1 MPDAVAGKA
10 RAKSR
15 LYWWRFRPEGA
26 SRRECGPHI
35 DRHPMGRCRCFLSQ
49 IVDGHTDYD
58 TRRCG
63 GPIGAIRGSQ
73 RLSSVIFHGFCP
85 FSLRDA
91 AQSLPRLLPRVDR
104 LLWPFFVSGFVAR
117 GCQRVELRAKNPK
130 KTECGCPRAIEPTSR
145 AGGAQPPALQV
156 SRHQHSQLDC
166 CNGYKIAQYAS
177 CNVVQSSYEYLQG
190 ALSGTRPREVHDRV

>member
-15 LYWWRFRPEGA
+15 LYWWRFRPDA
-26 SRRECGPHI
+26 RSRRERGPHI
-35 DRHPMGRCRCFLSQ
+35 DRHPMGCCRCFLSQ

-63 GPIGAIRGSQ
+63 GPIGAIRGNQ
-73 RLSSVIFHGFCP
+73 GLSSVIFHGFWP

-117 GCQRVELRAKNPK
+117 GCPRVELRAKIPK
-130 KTECGCPRAIEPTSR
+130 KTGCGCGSR
-145 AGGAQPPALQV
+145 SSNLLARPPGR
-156 SRHQHSQLDC
+156 SKS
-166 CNGYKIAQYAS
+166 
-177 CNVVQSSYEYLQG
+177 
-190 ALSGTRPREVHDRV
+190 

>member
-1 MPDAVAGKA
+1 MPAAIAGKA

-15 LYWWRFRPEGA
+15 LYWWRFRPDA
-26 SRRECGPHI
+26 RSRRECGPHI
-35 DRHPMGRCRCFLSQ
+35 GRHPMGRCRCFLSQ

-63 GPIGAIRGSQ
+63 GPIGAIGGNQ
-73 RLSSVIFHGFCP
+73 GQSSVIFHGFGP

-117 GCQRVELRAKNPK
+117 GCPRVELRAKNPK
-130 KTECGCPRAIEPTSR
+130 KLLLTVVEATSQAAGSLHASERKHGRSCSHDSCGLASV
-145 AGGAQPPALQV
+145 LQEDV
-156 SRHQHSQLDC
+156 QKASPL
-166 CNGYKIAQYAS
+166 YA
-177 CNVVQSSYEYLQG
+177 
-190 ALSGTRPREVHDRV
+190 

>member
-15 LYWWRFRPEGA
+15 LYWWRFRPDA
-26 SRRECGPHI
+26 RSRRERGPHI

-73 RLSSVIFHGFCP
+73 GLSSVIFHGFCP

-91 AQSLPRLLPRVDR
+91 AHRCRVFCRVSIGYYGLSLSVSLLHA
-104 LLWPFFVSGFVAR
+104 VAR
-117 GCQRVELRAKNPK
+117 A
-130 KTECGCPRAIEPTSR
+130 
-145 AGGAQPPALQV
+145 
-156 SRHQHSQLDC
+156 
-166 CNGYKIAQYAS
+166 
-177 CNVVQSSYEYLQG
+177 SSYGLKTLKNCSSPSSKLLARPLG
-190 ALSGTRPREVHDRV
+190 VAASGCKALACSPKFSLCTSLLRGSGRMH

>member
-1 MPDAVAGKA
+1 MPDAVAGKV

-15 LYWWRFRPEGA
+15 PYWWRFRPDA
-26 SRRECGPHI
+26 RSRRERGPHI

-73 RLSSVIFHGFCP
+73 RLSSVIFHGFWP

-117 GCQRVELRAKNPK
+117 GCPRVELRAKNPK
-130 KTECGCPRAIEPTSR
+130 KTECGCGSR
-145 AGGAQPPALQV
+145 SSNLLARPVGYSDSLRLPPCAEGLPQPPDL
-156 SRHQHSQLDC
+156 
-166 CNGYKIAQYAS
+166 
-177 CNVVQSSYEYLQG
+177 
-190 ALSGTRPREVHDRV
+190 

>member
-1 MPDAVAGKA
+1 MSDAVAGKA

-15 LYWWRFRPEGA
+15 LYWWRFRPDA
-26 SRRECGPHI
+26 RSRRECGPHI

-49 IVDGHTDYD
+49 IVEGHTDYD

-73 RLSSVIFHGFCP
+73 GLSSVIFHGFWP

-91 AQSLPRLLPRVDR
+91 AQLLPRLLPRVDR

-117 GCQRVELRAKNPK
+117 GCPRVELRAKNPK
-130 KTECGCPRAIEPTSR
+130 KTECGCGSR
-145 AGGAQPPALQV
+145 SSNLLARPVGKGKF
-156 SRHQHSQLDC
+156 SKTRHLGVLD
-166 CNGYKIAQYAS
+166 
-177 CNVVQSSYEYLQG
+177 VQ
-190 ALSGTRPREVHDRV
+190 RPGLEG

>member
-1 MPDAVAGKA
+1 MPDTVAGNA

-15 LYWWRFRPEGA
+15 LYWWRFRPDA
-26 SRRECGPHI
+26 RSRRERGPHI

-73 RLSSVIFHGFCP
+73 RLSSVIFHGFWP

-117 GCQRVELRAKNPK
+117 GFPRVELRAKNPK
-130 KTECGCPRAIEPTSR
+130 NTECGCHSGPSNLLAGPVGRSIESYTV
-145 AGGAQPPALQV
+145 Q
-156 SRHQHSQLDC
+156 
-166 CNGYKIAQYAS
+166 AS
-177 CNVVQSSYEYLQG
+177 
-190 ALSGTRPREVHDRV
+190 T

>member
-1 MPDAVAGKA
+1 MPAAMAGKA

-15 LYWWRFRPEGA
+15 LYWWRFRPDPR

-35 DRHPMGRCRCFLSQ
+35 GRHPMGRCRCFLSQ
-49 IVDGHTDYD
+49 IVDGYTYYD

-73 RLSSVIFHGFCP
+73 RLSSVIFHGFWP

-104 LLWPFFVSGFVAR
+104 LLWPFFVGGFVAR
-117 GCQRVELRAKNPK
+117 GCPRVELRAKNPK
-130 KTECGCPRAIEPTSR
+130 KTECGCCSGLSNLLARPVGIV
-145 AGGAQPPALQV
+145 AQLAAV
-156 SRHQHSQLDC
+156 RH
-166 CNGYKIAQYAS
+166 
-177 CNVVQSSYEYLQG
+177 
-190 ALSGTRPREVHDRV
+190 

>member
-15 LYWWRFRPEGA
+15 LYWWRFRPDA
-26 SRRECGPHI
+26 RSRRERGPHI

-73 RLSSVIFHGFCP
+73 RLSSVIFHGFWP

-117 GCQRVELRAKNPK
+117 GCPRVELRAKNPK
-130 KTECGCPRAIEPTSR
+130 KTECGCPSGPPKLLARPLGALAWRTQRAPRAVERR
-145 AGGAQPPALQV
+145 AGA
-156 SRHQHSQLDC
+156 
-166 CNGYKIAQYAS
+166 
-177 CNVVQSSYEYLQG
+177 
-190 ALSGTRPREVHDRV
+190 TRTR

>member
-1 MPDAVAGKA
+1 MPDAVAGKV

-15 LYWWRFRPEGA
+15 PYWWRFRPDA
-26 SRRECGPHI
+26 RSRRERGPHI

-73 RLSSVIFHGFCP
+73 RLSSVIFHGFWP

-104 LLWPFFVSGFVAR
+104 LLWPFFVGGFVAR
-117 GCQRVELRAKNPK
+117 GCPRVELRAKNPK
-130 KTECGCPRAIEPTSR
+130 KTECGCCSGLSNLLARPVGKLSDTENDVWSTQRSP
-145 AGGAQPPALQV
+145 L
-156 SRHQHSQLDC
+156 
-166 CNGYKIAQYAS
+166 YKICRSDEGCAGWAAMGLPFRLLGKV
-177 CNVVQSSYEYLQG
+177 N
-190 ALSGTRPREVHDRV
+190 